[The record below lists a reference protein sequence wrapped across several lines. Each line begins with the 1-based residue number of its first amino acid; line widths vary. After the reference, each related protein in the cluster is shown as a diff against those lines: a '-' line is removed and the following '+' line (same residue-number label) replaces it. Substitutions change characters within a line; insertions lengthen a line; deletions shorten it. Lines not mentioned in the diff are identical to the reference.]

1 MQDGI
6 NTHGLAGYAL
16 QLAPNVVRLDQFFG
30 QRVGQLRVTVS
41 VNLDLWL
48 SSHAAARRID
58 WHNDLI
64 RGIFHIRRHRC
75 VRVVDAGIRR
85 IGIRRV
91 FARHRRDYHIAQI
104 FARVVGLYRVIKV
117 HGHALAHSQLRDQG
131 VSVLPYIAVSLHGS
145 DRAGCIGKYVL
156 QTDVGEIHS
165 PVIRDGRSIA
175 DGVTHRRKSRVRKF
189 DNGNA
194 APVHRVGIGVW
205 LAVWIDRHNDL
216 VRGILGVRVNGFL
229 RVNAVSGVIRVFG
242 VRAGHCGDGHVG
254 DVLAVIRFHHF
265 IRIGDRDGFAHRQ
278 PVDRPCA
285 AVLVPGVAGAVRSGD
300 SARAV
305 VGVAYWDVFQLHAAD
320 VGHCDFVGDDV
331 PHSRSFPVGFFFCFH
346 APQLRHR
353 GGIGVWVR
361 IRLNNNGPAVDV
373 QRAGLEIH
381 HIIFRAV
388 GIGVGRQAGQLHGI
402 AAHVGGRC
410 GVRHKDR
417 LALQIAVW
425 RIAVDETVVRGCKF
439 RERVAVDHAVFSRA
453 DHQRAR
459 SDSDAARFIPD
470 DVVSQYRVIFFG
482 QADILKRIVTGF
494 RFCGDRSVFKAAL
507 ICVQRQRVICH
518 QRGNLQLGA
527 AAALG
532 CGILCRRS
540 RFLGHSV
547 AVAGG
552 EIADKCADGAASDC
566 AAVLLGLDLI
576 VPIRVIVQAD
586 LSRAGDFV
594 LKQLVFRILLRRA
607 VRG

>member
-1 MQDGI
+1 M
-6 NTHGLAGYAL
+6 
-16 QLAPNVVRLDQFFG
+16 
-30 QRVGQLRVTVS
+30 
-41 VNLDLWL
+41 
-48 SSHAAARRID
+48 
-58 WHNDLI
+58 
-64 RGIFHIRRHRC
+64 
-75 VRVVDAGIRR
+75 
-85 IGIRRV
+85 
-91 FARHRRDYHIAQI
+91 
-104 FARVVGLYRVIKV
+104 
-117 HGHALAHSQLRDQG
+117 
-131 VSVLPYIAVSLHGS
+131 
-145 DRAGCIGKYVL
+145 
-156 QTDVGEIHS
+156 
-165 PVIRDGRSIA
+165 
-175 DGVTHRRKSRVRKF
+175 
-189 DNGNA
+189 
-194 APVHRVGIGVW
+194 
-205 LAVWIDRHNDL
+205 
-216 VRGILGVRVNGFL
+216 
-229 RVNAVSGVIRVFG
+229 SGVIRVFG

-381 HIIFRAV
+381 HIIVRAV
-388 GIGVGRQAGQLHGI
+388 GIGFGRQAGQLHGI

-439 RERVAVDHAVFSRA
+439 RERVAVDHAVFARA

-459 SDSDAARFIPD
+459 SDSDAAWLVPD
-470 DVVSQYRVIFFG
+470 DVVLQYGVIFFG
-482 QADILKRIVTGF
+482 QSDILKQIVSGF
-494 RFCGDRSVFKAAL
+494 RFCGDRSVFKAAF

-532 CGILCRRS
+532 CGILCRRG
-540 RFLGHSV
+540 RFLCQSV

-552 EIADKCADGAASDC
+552 KIADKCADGAAADR
-566 AAVLLGLDLI
+566 AAVLFGLDLI

-586 LSRAGDFV
+586 ISRAGDFV
-594 LKQLVFRILLRRA
+594 LKQLVFRIVLCCA
-607 VRG
+607 VRVQGFACIGGLVGADNAVLGHGHIVALYHTVQQDVRDRSLVCSVVHFDVAGIVACVAGVLIEAVHGQASRGDRSGIVLGRDAVIACPFAGECQRAAAHHVDLLTRRLVDHLIVAAAHAGVAQCDLAFVPVYDT